1 MMSNN
6 GIWPPKPTLL
16 DPMAEYD
23 ELIKGKLDALSE
35 SERGPSRLPLMKA
48 LRDEE
53 GMDLRQARTLVNNY
67 CDRYGVL
74 VTSKAT
80 RIFAW
85 SNFGLV
91 LVAML
96 LNFFSLYLTYRRDA
110 ILGIPHTHAAFFA
123 FRSGQLTIS
132 YTVLALVLLNII
144 VLVIRFRHNHKKAK
158 G

>member
-1 MMSNN
+1 MLDNT
-6 GIWPPKPTLL
+6 IWPPKPTLL
-16 DPMAEYD
+16 DPLTEYD

-35 SERGPSRLPLMKA
+35 AEREPSRLLLMKA

-53 GMDLRQARTLVNNY
+53 GMDLRQACTLVNNY
-67 CDRYGVL
+67 CDRYGVH

-80 RIFAW
+80 RIFTW

-91 LVAML
+91 LVAGL
-96 LNFFSLYLTYRRDA
+96 LNIFNLYLSYRRDA
-110 ILGIPHTHAAFFA
+110 ILGVPHTRAAFLA

-132 YTVLALVLLNII
+132 YTALALVLLNIV
-144 VLVIRFRHNHKKAK
+144 VLVIRFRHSHKKAR